1 MDMNNQSLESSAAAT
16 AAAAGEKTNSAI
28 LAHAPKAASLSLAQ
42 DPYSAL
48 ITPTKAIAEQ
58 LQQQQQLL
66 HQQQQSKKRQ
76 LQLTAEKSGLGAP
89 SSSSLLGNNND
100 NKVMVLKKH
109 KKKKSPAAIAEA
121 MGEQQ
126 PTATSIKWPPVS
138 SSKSLPPLSGRVSDL
153 LMADVSSNTGKVSSR
168 DTIEFEVNQ
177 ECECFDVVLLPWV
190 HPRLFSC
197 YFIATNHSYTFSNN
211 DI

>member
-1 MDMNNQSLESSAAAT
+1 MNNQSLESSAAAT
-16 AAAAGEKTNSAI
+16 AAAAGEKTNSSTS
-28 LAHAPKAASLSLAQ
+28 HAPKAASLSLAQ

-48 ITPTKAIAEQ
+48 ITPTKAVAEQ
-58 LQQQQQLL
+58 LQQQQQQQLL

-89 SSSSLLGNNND
+89 SSSSLLVNNND
-100 NKVMVLKKH
+100 NKGMVLKKH

-126 PTATSIKWPPVS
+126 PTAPSIKWPPVS

-153 LMADVSSNTGKVSSR
+153 LMADVSSTTGKVSSR

-177 ECECFDVVLLPWV
+177 ECECVV
-190 HPRLFSC
+190 C
-197 YFIATNHSYTFSNN
+197 
-211 DI
+211 